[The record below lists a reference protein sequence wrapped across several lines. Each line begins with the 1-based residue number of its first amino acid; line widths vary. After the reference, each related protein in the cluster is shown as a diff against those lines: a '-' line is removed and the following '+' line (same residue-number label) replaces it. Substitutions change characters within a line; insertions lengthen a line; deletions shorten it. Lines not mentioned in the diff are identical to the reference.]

1 MPKINASCC
10 FYIMRGEDELELD
23 ISAKGYYDPGRLSGP
38 PENWYPPESGL
49 EITAIELDG
58 KKWDG
63 QLTNEEHDKAIEKL
77 WDSQESDEED
87 DYDDRDDYEED
98 DYPL

>member
-1 MPKINASCC
+1 MPKISASCC
-10 FYIMRGEDELELD
+10 FCVTRGEEELELD

-38 PENWYPPESGL
+38 PEDCYPPEGEL
-49 EITAIELDG
+49 EITSIELDG

-63 QLTNEEHDKAIEKL
+63 RLTDEEHDKVVEKL

-87 DYDDRDDYEED
+87 YYDD
-98 DYPL
+98 DYPDYDEDLPF